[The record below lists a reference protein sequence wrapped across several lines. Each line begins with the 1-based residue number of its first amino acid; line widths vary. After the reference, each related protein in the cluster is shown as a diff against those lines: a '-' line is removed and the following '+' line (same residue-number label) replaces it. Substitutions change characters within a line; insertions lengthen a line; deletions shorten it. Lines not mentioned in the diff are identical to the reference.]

1 MNNNEQAAINQIIVN
16 ILIQAKHK
24 FIKSQDFDLA
34 ANIRS
39 VERYLT
45 MKDGPE
51 RDEYATKFIK
61 SYNQYFAES
70 K

>member
-1 MNNNEQAAINQIIVN
+1 MSNNEQAAINQIIAK

-39 VERYLT
+39 VERYIT
-45 MKDGPE
+45 MEDGPE
-51 RDEYATKFIK
+51 KDEYARHFIK
-61 SYNQYFAES
+61 SYNLYFTES
-70 K
+70 E

>member
-45 MKDGPE
+45 MEYGPE
-51 RDEYATKFIK
+51 RDEYARNFIK